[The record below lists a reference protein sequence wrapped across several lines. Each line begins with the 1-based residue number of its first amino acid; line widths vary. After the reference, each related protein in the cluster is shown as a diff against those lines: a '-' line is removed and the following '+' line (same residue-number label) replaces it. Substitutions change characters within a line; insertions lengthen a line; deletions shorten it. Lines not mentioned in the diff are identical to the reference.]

1 MSTMQEVARFR
12 VPSLMVIGPRAAEK
26 TAETL
31 ERLGVGKVVVVT
43 DQNLMPIA
51 QPVIDSLGAVSAA
64 VYDEVVTEPSTE
76 HVDAILELLK
86 DTDAD
91 GLVAIGGG
99 SPIDAGKAAA
109 AMATH
114 PGSIV
119 DYQGYDRFHNP
130 PLPLVALPTT
140 GGTGSEATRVVVITD
155 KRRKVK

>member
-1 MSTMQEVARFR
+1 
-12 VPSLMVIGPRAAEK
+12 
-26 TAETL
+26 
-31 ERLGVGKVVVVT
+31 
-43 DQNLMPIA
+43 
-51 QPVIDSLGAVSAA
+51 DSLGAVSAA

-91 GLVAIGGG
+91 GVVAIGGG
-99 SPIDAGKAAA
+99 SPIDAGKAVA

-155 KRRKVK
+155 KRRKVKMMMASDQLLAAAALVDPLLMLSCPPKVTASAGVDALTHAIEAYV